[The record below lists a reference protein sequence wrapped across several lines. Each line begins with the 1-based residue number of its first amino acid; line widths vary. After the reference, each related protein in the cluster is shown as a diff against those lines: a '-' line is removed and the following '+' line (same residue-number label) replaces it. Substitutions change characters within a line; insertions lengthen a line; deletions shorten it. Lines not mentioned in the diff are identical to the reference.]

1 MQPISRR
8 RKEPGL
14 ARPFRVPGYPF
25 VPLLF
30 AATALWI
37 VVNTL
42 VATPR
47 ESLLGLGFIALGI
60 PVYFLQRA
68 WRKARRQA

>member
-1 MQPISRR
+1 LSEAAIS
-8 RKEPGL
+8 GI
-14 ARPFRVPGYPF
+14 A
-25 VPLLF
+25 
-30 AATALWI
+30 I
-37 VVNTL
+37 VLNTL

-60 PVYFLQRA
+60 PVYFLQGA